1 MKIFHST
8 RADPGRPERRDEIST
23 STSPDGNQSHPSP
36 RLRVDATLTGANE
49 RRDVRYEYNETF
61 PAVVA
66 RANPSR
72 TRSRTPRDDTT

>member
-49 RRDVRYEYNETF
+49 RRDVPDGGTKHF
-61 PAVVA
+61 PPSS
-66 RANPSR
+66 RAR
-72 TRSRTPRDDTT
+72 TRRERGREHAEG